1 MNTNDDFEN
10 KRLIEEIENLEND
23 STEGA
28 IKGSPIKQNKK
39 IDLENIVFIFVIIVV
54 VIAGIYVYFKNPKA
68 TEEMFEEYS
77 KEAIG
82 NDVSVE
88 DISLIPTDSF
98 SFFDFSE
105 EYEENLSYEEY
116 ENLIKQK
123 EDDFHRQKENLVV
136 TEKILDVNKNLIACI
151 ENKNDV
157 SLIDM
162 EIYAVFFDGENNII
176 EVTSDYLDAIDANSK
191 YYFKVAYTP
200 ENYEKCEI
208 FITKRYFDDEEY
220 IKLYNDKITFTDS
233 IDKDGQIEIKAT
245 NNANEMMDYIN
256 FSVVY
261 YDENDKILYVDTT
274 SILELKKNKSD
285 VTTVYGGW
293 DIEKEEYIN
302 YDHYEVILNY
312 AYTYTD

>member
-105 EYEENLSYEEY
+105 EYEENLSYEDF

-123 EDDFHRQKENLVV
+123 EDDFRKQKENLIV
-136 TEKILDVNKNLIACI
+136 TEKIIDVNKNLIACI
-151 ENKNDV
+151 ENRNDV
-157 SLIDM
+157 PLIDM
-162 EIYAVFFDGENNII
+162 EMYAVFFDGENNII

-245 NNANEMMDYIN
+245 NNANEMIDYIN

-312 AYTYTD
+312 AYAYTD

>member
-28 IKGSPIKQNKK
+28 IKGSHIKQNKK

-68 TEEMFEEYS
+68 TEEMLEEYS

-233 IDKDGQIEIKAT
+233 IDKDRQIEIKAT
-245 NNANEMMDYIN
+245 NNANEMLDYIN

>member
-312 AYTYTD
+312 AYAYTD

>member
-28 IKGSPIKQNKK
+28 IKGSPIKQKK
-39 IDLENIVFIFVIIVV
+39 KFDSENIVFIFVIIVV
-54 VIAGIYVYFKNPKA
+54 VIAGIYVYFKNPQA

-77 KEAIG
+77 KETIG
-82 NDVSVE
+82 EEVSVE

-105 EYEENLSYEEY
+105 EYEENLSYEDF

-123 EDDFHRQKENLVV
+123 EDDFRKQKENLIV

-151 ENKNDV
+151 ENRNDV
-157 SLIDM
+157 PLIDM
-162 EIYAVFFDGENNII
+162 EMYAVFFDGENNII
-176 EVTSDYLDAIDANSK
+176 EVTSDYLDAIAANSK
-191 YYFKVAYTP
+191 YYFNVNYTP

-245 NNANEMMDYIN
+245 NNANEMIDYIN

-285 VTTVYGGW
+285 ITTVYGGW

-312 AYTYTD
+312 AYAYTD

>member
-162 EIYAVFFDGENNII
+162 EIYAVFLDGENNII

-245 NNANEMMDYIN
+245 NNANEMIDYIY

-312 AYTYTD
+312 AYAYTD

>member
-1 MNTNDDFEN
+1 MLEFILGGFAMNTNDDFEN

-151 ENKNDV
+151 ENRNDV

-162 EIYAVFFDGENNII
+162 EIYAVFFDGEYNII

-200 ENYEKCEI
+200 ENYEICEI
-208 FITKRYFDDEEY
+208 FITK
-220 IKLYNDKITFTDS
+220 
-233 IDKDGQIEIKAT
+233 
-245 NNANEMMDYIN
+245 
-256 FSVVY
+256 
-261 YDENDKILYVDTT
+261 
-274 SILELKKNKSD
+274 
-285 VTTVYGGW
+285 
-293 DIEKEEYIN
+293 
-302 YDHYEVILNY
+302 
-312 AYTYTD
+312 

>member
-162 EIYAVFFDGENNII
+162 EIYAVFLDGENNII
-176 EVTSDYLDAIDANSK
+176 EVTSDYLDAIDDNSK

-245 NNANEMMDYIN
+245 NNANEMIDYIN

-312 AYTYTD
+312 AYAYTD

>member
-105 EYEENLSYEEY
+105 EYEENLSYEDF

-123 EDDFHRQKENLVV
+123 EDDFRKQKENLIV

-151 ENKNDV
+151 ENRNDV
-157 SLIDM
+157 PLIDM
-162 EIYAVFFDGENNII
+162 EMYAVFFDGENNII
-176 EVTSDYLDAIDANSK
+176 EVTSDYLDAIAANSK
-191 YYFKVAYTP
+191 YYFNVNYTP

-233 IDKDGQIEIKAT
+233 IDNDRQIEIKAT
-245 NNANEMMDYIN
+245 NNADEMIDYIN

-261 YDENDKILYVDTT
+261 YDENDKILCVDNT
-274 SILELKKNKSD
+274 SISELKKNKSD

-312 AYTYTD
+312 AYTYTY

>member
-23 STEGA
+23 STEGV
-28 IKGSPIKQNKK
+28 IKGSPIKQKK
-39 IDLENIVFIFVIIVV
+39 KFDSENIVFIFVIIVV
-54 VIAGIYVYFKNPKA
+54 VIAGIYVYFKNPQA

-77 KEAIG
+77 KETIG
-82 NDVSVE
+82 EEVSVE

-105 EYEENLSYEEY
+105 EYEEDLSYEDF

-123 EDDFHRQKENLVV
+123 EDDFRKQKENLIV

-151 ENKNDV
+151 ENRNDV
-157 SLIDM
+157 PLIDM
-162 EIYAVFFDGENNII
+162 EMYAVFFDGENNII
-176 EVTSDYLDAIDANSK
+176 EVTSDYLDAIAANSK
-191 YYFKVAYTP
+191 YYFNVNYTP

-233 IDKDGQIEIKAT
+233 IDNDRQIEIKAT
-245 NNANEMMDYIN
+245 NNADEMIDYIN

-261 YDENDKILYVDTT
+261 YDENDKILCVDNT
-274 SILELKKNKSD
+274 SISELKKNKSD

-312 AYTYTD
+312 AYTYTY

>member
-28 IKGSPIKQNKK
+28 IKGSPINQKK
-39 IDLENIVFIFVIIVV
+39 KFDSENIVFIFVIIVV
-54 VIAGIYVYFKNPKA
+54 VIAGIYVYFKNPQA

-77 KEAIG
+77 KETIG
-82 NDVSVE
+82 EEVSVE

-105 EYEENLSYEEY
+105 EYEEDLSYEDF

-123 EDDFHRQKENLVV
+123 EDDFRKQKENLIV

-151 ENKNDV
+151 ENRNDV
-157 SLIDM
+157 PLIDM
-162 EIYAVFFDGENNII
+162 EMYAVFFDGENNII
-176 EVTSDYLDAIDANSK
+176 EVTSDYLDAIAANSK
-191 YYFKVAYTP
+191 YYFNVNYTP

-233 IDKDGQIEIKAT
+233 IDNDRQIEIKVT
-245 NNANEMMDYIN
+245 NNADEMIDYIN

-261 YDENDKILYVDTT
+261 YDENDKILCVDNT
-274 SILELKKNKSD
+274 SISELKKNKSD

-312 AYTYTD
+312 AYTYTY

>member
-162 EIYAVFFDGENNII
+162 EIYAVFLDGENNII

-245 NNANEMMDYIN
+245 NNANEMIDYIN

-312 AYTYTD
+312 AYAYTD

>member
-233 IDKDGQIEIKAT
+233 IDKDRQIEIKAT
-245 NNANEMMDYIN
+245 NNANGMIDYIN